1 MTEVKKVW
9 LGGEGKNELGD
20 RDQPSGTRIG
30 ALEALLRKLAAT
42 GWRVEGATVW
52 RKIRKYK
59 AGGARKPGGARG
71 SNHGDVQNVLGLV
84 LHAYEAGCEIV
95 AFCRDTDADTERA
108 EAIDIGMAQAHAAF
122 STIAII
128 GGPSKP
134 ALEGWMLALTGQRD
148 SDEMSRAAVNR
159 KLGSLPLKDTESYV
173 AIINDADLAK
183 LPAGCDSLRSW
194 IESGRKVLAHSIH
207 GSATV
212 IGSDRKA

>member
-1 MTEVKKVW
+1 MTEVKVW

-20 RDQPSGTRIG
+20 RDQRSGTRIG

-71 SNHGDVQNVLGLV
+71 SNHGDVQNVVGLV

-108 EAIDIGMAQAHAAF
+108 EAIDIGMAQARDLF

-134 ALEGWMLALTGQRD
+134 ALEGWMLALKGQRD
-148 SDEMSRAAVNR
+148 SDEMSRDAVNL
-159 KLGSLPLKDTESYV
+159 KLVSLDVTLKGTESYV
-173 AIINDADLAK
+173 DIIDSADLTK
-183 LPAGCDSLRSW
+183 LPPGCDSLRSW
-194 IESGRKVLAHSIH
+194 IESGKVLTHSIH

-212 IGSDRKA
+212 IESDRKA

>member
-1 MTEVKKVW
+1 MTEVKVW

-42 GWRVEGATVW
+42 GWRVDGTTVW
-52 RKIRKYK
+52 KDIRKFT
-59 AGGARKPGGARG
+59 AVGARKTGGAG

-84 LHAYEAGCEIV
+84 LHASEAGCEIV
-95 AFCRDTDADTERA
+95 AFCRDTDADAERA

-183 LPAGCDSLRSW
+183 LPPGCDSLRSW